1 MLDCFYFNDFIL
13 PTIKVYSFTYG
24 LIYNFLE
31 FTFLGSKTVLNE
43 VFILLGLHV
52 HNIPTLDLL
61 YDLLPINYNMYKYN
75 IYCF

>member
-1 MLDCFYFNDFIL
+1 MGSFI
-13 PTIKVYSFTYG
+13 I
-24 LIYNFLE
+24 FLE

-43 VFILLGLHV
+43 VFILLGFHV
-52 HNIPTLDLL
+52 HYIPTLDLL